1 MAPDGKIIQQSTLVA
16 QLCTR
21 TRNARSVVDRLVTYC
36 LFLCSLLFASSFFLL
51 FSVSVVVCLFAC
63 CCFSVCVCVCVCVCV
78 LCVFCVLFLFLFFSI
93 FLI

>member
-21 TRNARSVVDRLVTYC
+21 TRNARSVVGRLVTYC

-63 CCFSVCVCVCVCVCV
+63 CCFSVCVCVCVCFVCF
-78 LCVFCVLFLFLFFSI
+78 LCLVFVLFFFLYF
-93 FLI
+93 